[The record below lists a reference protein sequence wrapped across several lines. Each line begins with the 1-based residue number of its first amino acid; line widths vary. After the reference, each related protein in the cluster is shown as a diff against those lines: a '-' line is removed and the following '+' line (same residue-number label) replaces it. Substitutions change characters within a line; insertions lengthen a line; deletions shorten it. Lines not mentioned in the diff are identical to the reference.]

1 MLTQRSLSLN
11 AEAGFSHEG
20 TDPIQLDSYNQPM
33 DCPHDNRQILSSR
46 RGLLEGLR
54 TDAAEMTV
62 APGPVVEHFNVIE
75 DIRPGQI
82 PGFIDA
88 FSDPFFFE

>member
-20 TDPIQLDSYNQPM
+20 TDPYSLTVIINQWTYPTPV
-33 DCPHDNRQILSSR
+33 DKILSSR
-46 RGLLEGLR
+46 RGLFKGLR
-54 TDAAEMTV
+54 TDAAEVTV

-75 DIRPGQI
+75 DIRPGQL
-82 PGFIDA
+82 PGFVYSLPDA
-88 FSDPFFFE
+88 FFFQ